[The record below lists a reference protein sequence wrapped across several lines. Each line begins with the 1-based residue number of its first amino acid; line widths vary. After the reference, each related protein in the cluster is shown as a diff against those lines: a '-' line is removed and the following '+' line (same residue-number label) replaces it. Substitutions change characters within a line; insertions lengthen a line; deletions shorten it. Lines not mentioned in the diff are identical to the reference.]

1 MSCDRWRYIIGL
13 PVNSL
18 TIGVM
23 KSEIRLG
30 KAQKEAARL
39 RFQSHAGAISL
50 GYATGADNESIDA
63 ELVKA

>member
-1 MSCDRWRYIIGL
+1 
-13 PVNSL
+13 
-18 TIGVM
+18 M